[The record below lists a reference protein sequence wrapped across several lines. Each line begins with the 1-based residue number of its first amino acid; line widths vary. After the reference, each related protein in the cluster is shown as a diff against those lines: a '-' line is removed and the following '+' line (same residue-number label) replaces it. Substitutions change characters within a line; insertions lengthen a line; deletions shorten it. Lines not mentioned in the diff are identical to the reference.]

1 MRRKCFKMDMMHVIE
16 DIQIQYSLKIQSAEK
31 CVMQVLFP
39 VSVCL
44 YVG

>member
-1 MRRKCFKMDMMHVIE
+1 MDMVHVIE
-16 DIQIQYSLKIQSAEK
+16 DIQVQYSLKIQSAEK

>member
-1 MRRKCFKMDMMHVIE
+1 MDMMHVIE
-16 DIQIQYSLKIQSAEK
+16 DIHLQYSLKMQSAEK

>member
-1 MRRKCFKMDMMHVIE
+1 MDMMHVIE
-16 DIQIQYSLKIQSAEK
+16 DIQVQYSLKIQSAEK

-44 YVG
+44 CVG